1 MPDTHNAKS
10 TKYSNWQSLNL
21 KTLLRKPLLAGY
33 LVLIVFF
40 GVIGSWASTAGM
52 VSAVIATG
60 VVSPE
65 GSKKT
70 IQHLEGGIIA
80 NIMVKADEHVE
91 QGEVLVE
98 LQETQARAS
107 YQVLQGRK
115 WLLTAF
121 IARLESVQAKLTE
134 ITFPDWLLAEANSQA
149 ESDHE
154 LDNIMRAQVNL
165 FSSHNELDEGRR
177 SIGEKRVD
185 QLNEEIKGLQSKVR
199 SQRRQLSLLTEEL
212 KLKKIMVD
220 KGLFPKPEYLAL
232 QRLEAQTQGDMAQNI
247 AVIARARQSIGET
260 QLLILNVHSE
270 RLDRTATELVDVRSE
285 LDSIN
290 QKLSAQLDTLTRT
303 LILAPVSGTVVNVR
317 FHTNGGVVRPGEAIL
332 DIVPSNTELLIDTRV
347 QLVDIDEVIVG
358 QETRVVFS
366 AFSTRNIPQIIGRVR
381 SVSADSLYDDVLGV
395 SYYLARVEIPQQ
407 ELAKLGEGAKITP
420 GMPTEVYIVTGERT
434 FLEYILKPLT
444 DSLRRSFQES

>member
-1 MPDTHNAKS
+1 MLDTHNTKS

-33 LVLIVFF
+33 LVVIVFF
-40 GVIGSWASTAGM
+40 GVIGIWASTAGM

-60 VVSPE
+60 IVSPE

-80 NIMVKADEHVE
+80 HIMVKADEHVE

-98 LQETQARAS
+98 LQGTQARAS

-121 IARLESVQAKLTE
+121 MARLESVQASRAE
-134 ITFPDWLLAEANSQA
+134 IIFPDWLLVEAKSEN
-149 ESDHE
+149 E
-154 LDNIMRAQVNL
+154 LHDIIRAQINL

-177 SIGEKRVD
+177 SIGEKRVN

-199 SQRRQLSLLTEEL
+199 SQRRQLSLLTDEL
-212 KLKKIMVD
+212 KLKKLMLD

-285 LDSIN
+285 LDSVN

-303 LILAPVSGTVVNVR
+303 LIMAPVSGTVVNIR

-332 DIVPSNTELLIDTRV
+332 DIVPSNIELLIDTRV
-347 QLVDIDEVIVG
+347 QLVDIDEVTVG

-381 SVSADSLYDDVLGV
+381 SVSADSLYDDISGL

-407 ELAKLGEGAKITP
+407 ELAKLGEGVEITP
-420 GMPTEVYIVTGERT
+420 GMPAEVYIVTGERT